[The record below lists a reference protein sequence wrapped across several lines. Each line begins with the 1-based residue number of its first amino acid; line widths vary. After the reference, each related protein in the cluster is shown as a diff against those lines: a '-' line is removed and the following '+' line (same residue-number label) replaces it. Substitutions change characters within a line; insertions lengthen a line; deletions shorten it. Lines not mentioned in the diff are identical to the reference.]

1 MRIKLVISTAL
12 FAGLTAG
19 FAIAPASGAA
29 AAPLR
34 SLQTGSDLAEACA
47 SPANAK
53 AITDEESQ
61 RLQVCGAYI
70 NGFLAHY
77 SFVRRQL
84 DKPSF
89 CLPDGGVNGERV
101 RQVYLALL
109 KQKPELQDM
118 PASLDMATSLAWAYP
133 CKGKTSEKAK

>member
-1 MRIKLVISTAL
+1 MRIKLAISAAL

-19 FAIAPASGAA
+19 FAALPTSGAK
-29 AAPLR
+29 AAPLS

-47 SPANAK
+47 NPADVK
-53 AITDEESQ
+53 AITNDERQ
-61 RLQVCGAYI
+61 RLQICGAYI

-89 CLPDGGVNGERV
+89 CLPESGVNGERV

-109 KQKPELQDM
+109 KQKPELRDM

-133 CKGKTSEKAK
+133 CKNKAAEKK